1 MEPSANLKSG
11 TARPGEQLELS
22 YLGADRALIKYRLPL
37 AEIATEF
44 HDRVKTISSGYAS
57 VDYDEAGEQARRAL
71 VAPTD
76 RPRRKSDMRAARI

>member
-1 MEPSANLKSG
+1 MLRY
-11 TARPGEQLELS
+11 T
-22 YLGADRALIKYRLPL
+22 LPL

-44 HDRVKTISSGYAS
+44 YDRVKTISSGYAS

-71 VAPTD
+71 VALTD